1 MIPQPPIS
9 TRTDTLFPYTT
20 LFRSDV
26 EHADPLV
33 INVDEL
39 QIVERLQ
46 HIMAGIIE
54 DVGARMIVDAREEAF
69 EGHPVVQIL
78 AGMNLIG
85 EVDPL
90 FVESV
95 EDRPPAF
102 RELAERLLD
111 QSRRALRPRLEA
123 RKRVV
128 QGKGGSVRVDLGGGR
143 PNK

>member
-1 MIPQPPIS
+1 MRIS
-9 TRTDTLFPYTT
+9 DWSSDVCSSDLQLGENPAEIDLPVAQRAEAAGAIDPVLKPAIDPRTSGGVEFGVL
-20 LFRSDV
+20 DV

-69 EGHPVVQIL
+69 EGPPVVQIL
-78 AGMNLIG
+78 AGLNLIG

-90 FVESV
+90 
-95 EDRPPAF
+95 
-102 RELAERLLD
+102 
-111 QSRRALRPRLEA
+111 
-123 RKRVV
+123 
-128 QGKGGSVRVDLGGGR
+128 
-143 PNK
+143 